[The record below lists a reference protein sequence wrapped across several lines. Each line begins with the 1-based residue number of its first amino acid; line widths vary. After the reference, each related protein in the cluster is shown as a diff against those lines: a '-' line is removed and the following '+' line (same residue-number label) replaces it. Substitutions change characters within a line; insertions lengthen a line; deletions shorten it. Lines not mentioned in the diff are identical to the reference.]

1 MKNFPQALAFS
12 VAVHVLVACGLLLC
26 PSLTRIPDAPQ
37 MELSAVE
44 FMTAQDTPKSQEAPP
59 EPQEQQEPPEPE
71 PQEPQEP
78 EPQEQ
83 QEQPEPQDAPPPE
96 PQEPP
101 EISLPEPPEPQEPP
115 EPPEISL
122 PEPPEPPPEPPRKH
136 PSPTPEAPPPPAPPP
151 PKAPHSAPPPPA
163 AAENTARIDAPP
175 RAARPIRPEYP
186 KEARQRGEEGDV
198 TLDLVIT
205 ARGLVSEVSVAAS
218 SGFRDLDDAA
228 ARAAARTKF
237 KPATRGSTPVQANA
251 RIIIKFRIS
260 GK

>member
-44 FMTAQDTPKSQEAPP
+44 FMTAQETPKSQEAPP
-59 EPQEQQEPPEPE
+59 EPQEQQESE
-71 PQEPQEP
+71 PQEQPEP

-96 PQEPP
+96 PHEPP
-101 EISLPEPPEPQEPP
+101 EISLPEPPEPQEQP
-115 EPPEISL
+115 EPQEISL
-122 PEPPEPPPEPPRKH
+122 PAAPEPTPEPPRKH

-175 RAARPIRPEYP
+175 RASRPIRPEYP

>member
-44 FMTAQDTPKSQEAPP
+44 FMTAQDTPNSQEKAQ
-59 EPQEQQEPPEPE
+59 EPQEQQEPEP
-71 PQEPQEP
+71 
-78 EPQEQ
+78 
-83 QEQPEPQDAPPPE
+83 QEQPEPEPPDAPPP
-96 PQEPP
+96 EPP
-101 EISLPEPPEPQEPP
+101 EISLPEPPEPQEPQ

-122 PEPPEPPPEPPRKH
+122 PAAPEPTPEPPRKQ

-151 PKAPHSAPPPPA
+151 PKAQHSAPPPQA

-175 RAARPIRPEYP
+175 RASRPIRPEYP